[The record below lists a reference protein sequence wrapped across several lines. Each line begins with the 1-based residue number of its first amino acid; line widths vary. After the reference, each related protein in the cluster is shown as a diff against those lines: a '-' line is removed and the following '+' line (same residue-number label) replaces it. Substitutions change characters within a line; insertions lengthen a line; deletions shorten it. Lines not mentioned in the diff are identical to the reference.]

1 MTETL
6 SMDDLQLYAAK
17 PSDSERNECRIVQNY
32 LKNNFVW
39 QNDRITFANGYNAE
53 NKLCVFVSVDHEH
66 VEHCQEMLQKLR
78 SEQHW
83 TIPVVAI
90 EIHRDL
96 VFQTKAID
104 TRPGWIKR
112 LFG

>member
-1 MTETL
+1 MNEALT
-6 SMDDLQLYAAK
+6 MDDLQLYATK
-17 PSDSERNECRIVQNY
+17 PSDNENSECRMVLNY

-39 QNDRITFANGYNAE
+39 QNHRITFANGYNAE

-96 VFQTKAID
+96 VFQTKNC
-104 TRPGWIKR
+104 IKQTCR
-112 LFG
+112 NYY